1 VPPRCA
7 GWFRAMSQH
16 LDWFERLS
24 STAVAEVE
32 AAFYAKTAQAEA
44 ARLSETAAAV
54 KLQATWRG
62 RTTRILHAYWTEHS
76 LLVERVSRGHLGRQK
91 ARRARIERD
100 LLRQRAYFDVFATQ
114 IQLRFR
120 GFHSR
125 KYLHNF
131 YARKAYVTA
140 VVQKG
145 DEVRSR
151 LQQRLEEQV
160 AEKTSEQ
167 EATGR
172 ETVLKLASRL
182 HHLRSTASC
191 AGIYN
196 SAYHVGYH
204 PTAFGVPVE
213 EHLSNAI
220 RPTIKKEL
228 AARGRTLK
236 PVGSLPP
243 IKPRNMHQ
251 ATYGELERAERQE
264 RWLDKSARVG
274 QEDFVTATGKLPLS
288 YPGSVHVTNVA
299 DEVGMPLGMTK
310 QSGVGYHPPPA
321 SLERGADKTR
331 WVDPSNNFKPAVP
344 TNRLVDP
351 ARMTSAMPTVVP

>member
-1 VPPRCA
+1 
-7 GWFRAMSQH
+7 
-16 LDWFERLS
+16 
-24 STAVAEVE
+24 
-32 AAFYAKTAQAEA
+32 
-44 ARLSETAAAV
+44 
-54 KLQATWRG
+54 
-62 RTTRILHAYWTEHS
+62 
-76 LLVERVSRGHLGRQK
+76 
-91 ARRARIERD
+91 
-100 LLRQRAYFDVFATQ
+100 
-114 IQLRFR
+114 
-120 GFHSR
+120 
-125 KYLHNF
+125 
-131 YARKAYVTA
+131 
-140 VVQKG
+140 
-145 DEVRSR
+145 
-151 LQQRLEEQV
+151 
-160 AEKTSEQ
+160 
-167 EATGR
+167 
-172 ETVLKLASRL
+172 
-182 HHLRSTASC
+182 
-191 AGIYN
+191 
-196 SAYHVGYH
+196 
-204 PTAFGVPVE
+204 VPVE